1 MADYE
6 VVEMCS
12 AAAARIRRRIIDMA
26 FRAGKTETHLGGSL
40 SMVDLLAGLYI
51 GVIRFQ
57 KDHPDWD
64 ERDRVILSKGHAAAA
79 LYAVLAEAGIIREEE
94 LETFKLNGSRLGG
107 HPSVNGLPGIE
118 FASGSLGQGLSQG
131 VGVSLALKKKGRKE
145 SRVFVLLG
153 DGECN
158 EGSVWEAASSAVH
171 YGLDNLTAV
180 IDLNGLQYDG
190 DTRTVL
196 NMGSMEQK
204 WRAFGWETVTVDGH
218 NMKEVLD
225 AYQHHGSTPLAIIA
239 RTVKGKGI
247 SFAENNWEFHTAS
260 LSAEQYRQALEELE
274 TKE

>member
-1 MADYE
+1 
-6 VVEMCS
+6 
-12 AAAARIRRRIIDMA
+12 
-26 FRAGKTETHLGGSL
+26 
-40 SMVDLLAGLYI
+40 MVDLLAGLYI

-94 LETFKLNGSRLGG
+94 LETFKLNGSRLCS

-158 EGSVWEAASSAVH
+158 EGSVWEAASSAAH

-196 NMGSMEQK
+196 NMESMEQK

>member
-1 MADYE
+1 
-6 VVEMCS
+6 
-12 AAAARIRRRIIDMA
+12 
-26 FRAGKTETHLGGSL
+26 
-40 SMVDLLAGLYI
+40 MVDLLAGLYI

-247 SFAENNWEFHTAS
+247 SFTENNWEFHTAS
-260 LSAEQYRQALEELE
+260 LSGEQYRQAIEELE